1 MYILSSKLYCLIT
14 LDEFFNKSFFFFLIK
29 SKFPEQGF
37 IGLVLN
43 KTKKAHEQDN
53 SMDGLL
59 HQTVDYNY
67 NTKLIKGTTIQIKS
81 PRDST
86 SYPPECL

>member
-1 MYILSSKLYCLIT
+1 MYILSSTLYYLIT
-14 LDEFFNKSFFFFLIK
+14 LDKFFNKSKFFQFFFFLIK

-53 SMDGLL
+53 SVDGLL
-59 HQTVDYNY
+59 HQTVYYNY
-67 NTKLIKGTTIQIKS
+67 NTKIIN
-81 PRDST
+81 
-86 SYPPECL
+86 

>member
-1 MYILSSKLYCLIT
+1 
-14 LDEFFNKSFFFFLIK
+14 
-29 SKFPEQGF
+29 
-37 IGLVLN
+37 
-43 KTKKAHEQDN
+43 
-53 SMDGLL
+53 MDGLL